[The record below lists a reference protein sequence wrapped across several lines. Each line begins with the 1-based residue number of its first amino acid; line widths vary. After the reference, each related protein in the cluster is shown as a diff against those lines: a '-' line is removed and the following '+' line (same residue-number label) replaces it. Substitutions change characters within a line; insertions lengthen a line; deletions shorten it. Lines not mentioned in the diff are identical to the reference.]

1 MLYINTWGRVTNLC
15 SLVINHLGWVA
26 LTMSGGHLVNETAL
40 GESFPVFHC
49 ISPSLTPILDTKI
62 HLLLLK
68 ENPVKYNQS
77 RLMIINGLH
86 KKQLRKICHCSQSAF
101 IGKNYNKVGLRFYL
115 FFSPESLLNTRFYY
129 AIGQENNKK
138 WINSGDINI

>member
-86 KKQLRKICHCSQSAF
+86 KKQEK
-101 IGKNYNKVGLRFYL
+101 
-115 FFSPESLLNTRFYY
+115 Y
-129 AIGQENNKK
+129 AIALRVPSLGRIITKLVWGFICFFPQNLS
-138 WINSGDINI
+138 WIHDFIMP